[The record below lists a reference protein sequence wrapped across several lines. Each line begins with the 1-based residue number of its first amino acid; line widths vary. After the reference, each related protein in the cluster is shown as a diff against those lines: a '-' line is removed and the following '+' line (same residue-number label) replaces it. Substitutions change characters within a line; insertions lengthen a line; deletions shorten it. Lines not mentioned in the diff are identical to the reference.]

1 MTSPNYLDNGNPDG
15 TIMGQTTTEKIGF
28 FGATPVVQQTG
39 VAVATNLTTAIASTT
54 ALRLAL
60 VNLGLITDVT

>member
-1 MTSPNYLDNGNPDG
+1 MASPNYLDTGNPDG
-15 TIMGQTTTEKIGF
+15 TILGQTTTEKIGF

-39 VAVATNLTTAIASTT
+39 VAIATDLTTVITSTT

-60 VNLGLITDVT
+60 VNLGLITTV

>member
-1 MTSPNYLDNGNPDG
+1 MAVVIELTNGNDDG
-15 TIMGQTTTEKIGF
+15 TRMGQSTTDKIAF

-39 VAVATNLTTAIASTT
+39 VAVATDLTTAIASTT

-60 VNLGLITDVT
+60 VNLGLITTV

>member
-1 MTSPNYLDNGNPDG
+1 MSVNLVDDGNDDG
-15 TIMGQTTTEKIGF
+15 SSFGRSDGLISF

-39 VAVATNLTTAIASTT
+39 VAVATDLTTVIASTT

-60 VNLGLITDVT
+60 VNLGAITDV